1 MPAKRTP
8 LGAEQCRECCARILN
23 FLPEA
28 GISRRSTSRSAEIRN
43 PVVVSLSGN
52 HLIFIIFLCE
62 NVSRVLFYGEDGG
75 TGCLD
80 ISILRVSNRNEI
92 CYGPA
97 RRSFKCTAFDH
108 WTE

>member
-1 MPAKRTP
+1 MPRVMCKDSKFSSKLASVAAAP
-8 LGAEQCRECCARILN
+8 AVAEM
-23 FLPEA
+23 
-28 GISRRSTSRSAEIRN
+28 RN

-75 TGCLD
+75 TGCPD

-97 RRSFKCTAFDH
+97 RRSSKCALLLITGRNKVAVEIGF
-108 WTE
+108 T